1 MKRRELQ
8 YPEVVQMI
16 DRNDWEEANKDV
28 RQNMLDR
35 TQDPQIRRNVA
46 AIIDAYADKLFEA
59 LETREFIK
67 KFH

>member
-1 MKRRELQ
+1 
-8 YPEVVQMI
+8 MI

-28 RQNMLDR
+28 RQDMLDR
-35 TQDPQIRRNVA
+35 THDPQTRRNVA

-67 KFH
+67 KFQ

>member
-1 MKRRELQ
+1 
-8 YPEVVQMI
+8 MI